1 MSWLGIDLRRM
12 GTGLLVFGVVGMIVA
27 GIVAVG
33 LAAGAISARNLD
45 ERVAADQARLV
56 TTLERVDAT
65 MARTVTTIGNA
76 GTTLTTTSETI
87 GSAGDVL
94 GRVADTSDELSQS
107 LDVSILGSRP
117 LQGAATRF
125 GQLAVDARAF
135 QDKADALATNLGVN
149 AGDTAALAD
158 SIEDLRTELATLQ
171 SRVSSFEVT
180 GQLVSYLVGGILLL
194 SLLTAWLAVAGAG
207 CAWFGYRLRRLGS
220 EVAAAPPRNMP
231 PTPGPR

>member
-1 MSWLGIDLRRM
+1 MTWLGIDLRRM

-33 LAAGAISARNLD
+33 LAAGAIAARNLD

-56 TTLERVDAT
+56 QTLERIDAT
-65 MARTVTTIGNA
+65 MAQTVTTIGNA
-76 GTTLTTTSETI
+76 GSTLTTTSETI
-87 GSAGDVL
+87 GSAADVL
-94 GRVADTSDELSQS
+94 GRVAETSDELSQS
-107 LDVSILGSRP
+107 LDISILGSRP

-135 QDKADALATNLGVN
+135 QDKAAALASNLGVN

-158 SIEDLRTELATLQ
+158 RVDELRAE
-171 SRVSSFEVT
+171 VSSLETRIASFEVT
-180 GQLVSYLVGGILLL
+180 GQLVSFLVGGILLL
-194 SLLTAWLAVAGAG
+194 SLLVAWLAVAGAG
-207 CAWFGYRLRRLGS
+207 CAWFGYRLRRLGA

>member
-76 GTTLTTTSETI
+76 GSTLTTTSETI

-94 GRVADTSDELSQS
+94 GRVADTSEELSQS

-149 AGDTAALAD
+149 AGDAGALAD
-158 SIEDLRTELATLQ
+158 SVEDLRTELSSLQ

-194 SLLTAWLAVAGAG
+194 SLLVAWLAVAGAG
-207 CAWFGYRLRRLGS
+207 CAWFGYRLRRLGM

>member
-45 ERVAADQARLV
+45 ERVAADRARLM
-56 TTLERVDAT
+56 TTLDRVDAT

-76 GTTLTTTSETI
+76 GSTLTTTSETI

-94 GRVADTSDELSQS
+94 GRVADTSEELSQS
-107 LDVSILGSRP
+107 LDISILGSRP

-149 AGDTAALAD
+149 AGDAGALAD
-158 SIEDLRTELATLQ
+158 SVEDLRTELSSLQ
-171 SRVSSFEVT
+171 DRVSSFEVT

-194 SLLTAWLAVAGAG
+194 SLLVAWLAVAGAG

-220 EVAAAPPRNMP
+220 EVAAAAES
-231 PTPGPR
+231 PTPGPL